1 MTTYD
6 SVFMTVVKKK
16 KKKKK
21 FPTAIAVDLWNVQ
34 NLQTLS
40 AEFTMFTPVFRNFLL
55 FLK

>member
-1 MTTYD
+1 MKGI
-6 SVFMTVVKKK
+6 TVVKKK